1 MNDYEQDHY
10 FKTIVNNDTAVDWS
24 EIFGLFCG
32 EICIHLLSESNKDRY
47 INDVEYR
54 GKIVD
59 LIKIKTVSEKG
70 ENSYSLSVSLNKRT
84 LNEHEQ

>member
-1 MNDYEQDHY
+1 MNDYEEDHY
-10 FKTIVNNDTAVDWS
+10 FITKVNNDTSVDWS

-47 INDVEYR
+47 INDEIYR
-54 GKIVD
+54 GKIVN
-59 LIKIKTVSEKG
+59 LIKIKTTSEKD
-70 ENSYSLSVSLNKRT
+70 ENSYSLRVSLNKRT